1 MPITRQPQHAH
12 SPLNGSSLVTRNL
25 RLERGRTSI
34 RLEQLEWTALDL
46 ICAAEGLDRHTF
58 ATLIDRDPARRE
70 KTLTSRIRSAVLG
83 YFILRSGLRPEGAG
97 SALLPRMPLGN
108 RDTAVFSPN
117 GAAEAKDAELKD
129 AELKESAG

>member
-1 MPITRQPQHAH
+1 MPITRQPQHAQ

-46 ICAAEGLDRHTF
+46 ICAAEGIDRHTF

-83 YFILRSGLRPEGAG
+83 YFIQRSGLRPEGTG
-97 SALLPRMPLGN
+97 STLLPAMVLGKSA
-108 RDTAVFSPN
+108 AVFSPN
-117 GAAEAKDAELKD
+117 PALSKVANSETDGPELED
-129 AELKESAG
+129 SPN